1 MESNG
6 QVLKEPEFHQMPP
19 SYSGDRSELL
29 GRAMNQALPIATKKI
44 AIVAKAP
51 STRDQAPYD
60 DDSWEIWGLGDQAMP
75 GYPNP
80 IKRWDRWFEIHDL
93 DDGFRRW
100 LPQYRD
106 WVCQNHG
113 KPLYINAPHPDAP
126 HAKIYPKREVF
137 AYFDKF
143 LTNQDGDPLH
153 YFTNSVSWMLALAIY
168 EGATEIGIYG
178 VDMAQHGV
186 GLKSEYAYQRPSV
199 ELWLGIAAGKG
210 IKVTIPKES
219 DLLKTPHL
227 YGFDSETNAM
237 RLKYKP
243 RLRDIA
249 DGKKK
254 ATSNASQTQF
264 EIRRMGYHL
273 RYYEGMLAGIVGTDE
288 AANKQRDSL
297 LEKCA
302 QFHAAIRNQKDAL
315 REHVNRQYVLAGA
328 DEDMQY
334 WHQHFFG

>member
-6 QVLKEPEFHQMPP
+6 QVLERKPLAGVRWETH
-19 SYSGDRSELL
+19 SGQQVDVTNI
-29 GRAMNQALPIATKKI
+29 GTVLPVTKKI

-60 DDSWEIWGLGDQAMP
+60 DSSWEIWGLGDQAMP
-75 GYPNP
+75 GYPHP

-100 LPQYRD
+100 LPQYKE
-106 WVCQNHG
+106 WICSNHG
-113 KPLYINAPHPDAP
+113 KTLYINATHPDVP
-126 HAKIYPKREVF
+126 HATVYPRREIF
-137 AYFDKF
+137 AHFDKF
-143 LTNQDGDPLH
+143 LCDQDDKPLH
-153 YFTNSVSWMLALAIY
+153 YYTNSVAWMLALAIY
-168 EGATEIGIYG
+168 EGATEIALYG
-178 VDMAQHGV
+178 VDMAQHGI

-243 RLRDIA
+243 RVNDINN
-249 DGKKK
+249 GKKK
-254 ATSNASQTQF
+254 ASENSTKAQF
-264 EIRRMGYHL
+264 EIRRMQYHL
-273 RYYEGMLAGIVGTDE
+273 RHWKAMLQGVTGSDE
-288 AANKQRDSL
+288 AANKLRDDY

-302 QFHAAIRNQKDAL
+302 QFHAAIRNQRDAM
-315 REHVNRQYVLAGA
+315 RAAQDRQYVLAGA

-334 WHQHFFG
+334 WHQHIFG